1 MPLQARTGIPADEQI
16 LTYAGRLLH
25 GHRLLSS
32 YGVTSEATIRLS
44 LRLCGG
50 KGGFGSLLRG
60 AGRAIQSGNTDAC
73 RVSTDPSSR
82 PAGLQSCPPPS
93 RQDKSA
99 LIAHRCSLSPSL
111 LWQLA
116 VSGLKTL
123 CVDLMSCAQP

>member
-1 MPLQARTGIPADEQI
+1 MPLQARTNIPADEQI

-32 YGVTSEATIRLS
+32 CGVTSEATIRLS

-73 RVSTDPSSR
+73 RVSNDPSN
-82 PAGLQSCPPPS
+82 
-93 RQDKSA
+93 RQ
-99 LIAHRCSLSPSL
+99 
-111 LWQLA
+111 Q
-116 VSGLKTL
+116 
-123 CVDLMSCAQP
+123 